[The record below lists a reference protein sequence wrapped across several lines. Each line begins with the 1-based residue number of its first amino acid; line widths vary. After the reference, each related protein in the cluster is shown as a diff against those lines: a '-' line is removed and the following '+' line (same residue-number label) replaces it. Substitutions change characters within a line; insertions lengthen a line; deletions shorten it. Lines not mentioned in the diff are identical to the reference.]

1 MDALPDAAG
10 PLGLVLLA
18 LVDSTSM
25 GTLVIPVILLV
36 VGQGG
41 AARVAGRTLL
51 FLAVIGTFYLLLGVA
66 LLAGLLP
73 LLEAYGDLLSSPPVL
88 LAIGLLGVGLVVWSF
103 RLDPKAIAKRGGDPE
118 ASARRW
124 TDRARR
130 AAGRPSLLV
139 GLALLA
145 GLVEA
150 ASMIPYLAAMGIIAD
165 MGAGLGRGALV
176 LVGYCAVMVL
186 PGTLLCGVRA
196 ALGGRA
202 DRALER
208 VHDWAVRSAAGAFSW
223 TVGIVGVLLALNTL
237 GPAIQALTPA

>member
-1 MDALPDAAG
+1 M
-10 PLGLVLLA
+10 
-18 LVDSTSM
+18 
-25 GTLVIPVILLV
+25 
-36 VGQGG
+36 
-41 AARVAGRTLL
+41 
-51 FLAVIGTFYLLLGVA
+51 
-66 LLAGLLP
+66 
-73 LLEAYGDLLSSPPVL
+73 L

-196 ALGGRA
+196 ARGGRA

-208 VHDWAVRSAAGAFSW
+208 AHDWAVRSAAGACAW